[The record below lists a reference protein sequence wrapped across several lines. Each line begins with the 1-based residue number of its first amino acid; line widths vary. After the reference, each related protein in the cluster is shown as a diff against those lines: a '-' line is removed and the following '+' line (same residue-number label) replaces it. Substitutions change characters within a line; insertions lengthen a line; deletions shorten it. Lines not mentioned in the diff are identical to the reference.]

1 MAKVVNGM
9 FVGRIGNIVYYIVNG
24 QQRARIWVKPSD
36 PKTSKQVA
44 HRLKI
49 KVCTKFLK
57 SFSNVIKIGYAGNN
71 VAIRD
76 FNDAFNYHL
85 TNAMEEFTLPENHEI
100 SYRVIPEKVK
110 LASGL
115 INEPVIYSCERNGL
129 QIELTWNSELGP
141 IPNRHTDQVV
151 VTAYIPE
158 EKAYTVFHA
167 GIRKEGGGKIVM
179 PGNFNQP
186 VHVWVFYWNP
196 EKKTNSV
203 KERVSNSVYLGVI

>member
-1 MAKVVNGM
+1 MAKVVNGLL
-9 FVGRIGNIVYYIVNG
+9 VGRVGNLVYYILNG
-24 QQRARIWVKPSD
+24 KQCVRSYKKPRD
-36 PKTSKQVA
+36 PKTSRQVA

-57 SFSNVIKIGYAGNN
+57 SFWNVIKIGYASNDI
-71 VAIRD
+71 AIKN
-76 FNDAFNYHL
+76 FNEAFNYHL
-85 TNAMEEFTLPENHEI
+85 VNAMEEFALPENNET
-100 SYRVIPEKVK
+100 SYRVIPENVK

-129 QIELTWNSELGP
+129 QIELAWKSELGP

-158 EKAYTVFHA
+158 QKAYTVFHA

-196 EKKTNSV
+196 EKKAKSV
-203 KERVSNSVYLGVI
+203 KERVSDSVYLGLI